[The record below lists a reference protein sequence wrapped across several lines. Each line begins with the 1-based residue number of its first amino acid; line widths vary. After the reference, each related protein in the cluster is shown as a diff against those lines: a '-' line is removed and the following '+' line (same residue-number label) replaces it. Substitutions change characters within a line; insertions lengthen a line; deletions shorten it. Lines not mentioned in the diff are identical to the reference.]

1 MPQPFTQMI
10 GLVGLS
16 LFLANFAPDAVSASI
31 AALQP
36 RAASPDIVAADQS
49 LKADRAPV
57 QRKGSR
63 STAVSS
69 IELAG
74 IGQVTVVF
82 RDRVGQIVYRS
93 DPLTSTTVV
102 SKNADIPNVNI
113 GEIPQSPT
121 ATQWRLGPDH
131 KEGLET
137 SPKRSLPAGC
147 EGVVSPLVKHEVR
160 RVPGL
165 CLVSTDGIPHA

>member
-16 LFLANFAPDAVSASI
+16 LFLANFAPDAVDASI

-36 RAASPDIVAADQS
+36 RAASPDFAADQS
-49 LKADRAPV
+49 LKADRVPV

-69 IELAG
+69 VELAG
-74 IGQVTVVF
+74 VGQVAVIF

-93 DPLTSTTVV
+93 DPLISTTVV
-102 SKNADIPNVNI
+102 SKNADIPNLNI
-113 GEIPQSPT
+113 QEIPQSPT

-165 CLVSTDGIPHA
+165 CLVSTGGIPHA

>member
-1 MPQPFTQMI
+1 MAPRDAGIVEHAGQAVEQVLATAPS
-10 GLVGLS
+10 LS
-16 LFLANFAPDAVSASI
+16 RTRFRFSSSASGSKRSTK
-31 AALQP
+31 ALVSTGPLTLQP
-36 RAASPDIVAADQS
+36 PASLGSTRMIV
-49 LKADRAPV
+49 
-57 QRKGSR
+57 R
-63 STAVSS
+63 SGRRSATSWAS
-69 IELAG
+69 I
-74 IGQVTVVF
+74 VK
-82 RDRVGQIVYRS
+82 
-93 DPLTSTTVV
+93 PLVLISTTVV
-102 SKNADIPNVNI
+102 SKNADIPNLNI
-113 GEIPQSPT
+113 QEIPQSPT